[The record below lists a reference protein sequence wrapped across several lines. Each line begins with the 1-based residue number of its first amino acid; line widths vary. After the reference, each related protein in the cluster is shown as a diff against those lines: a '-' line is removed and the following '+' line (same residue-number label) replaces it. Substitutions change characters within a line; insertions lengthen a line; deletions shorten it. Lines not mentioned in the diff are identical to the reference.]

1 MIATLFMLGSVLT
14 QGLCLAGTRASEG
27 LRHRPWTAVAL
38 AGMAASVVLMSR
50 ALVLGVPLAVAYG
63 LWSGSGIALAA
74 GTGAVVFHDRLTRV
88 HLVGLALVL
97 AGVLLV
103 YAG

>member
-1 MIATLFMLGSVLT
+1 VIATLFMVGSVAT
-14 QGLCLAGTRASEG
+14 QALCLAGTRASEG
-27 LRHRPWTAVAL
+27 LRRVPWVAVAL
-38 AGMAASVVLMSR
+38 GGMIASVVLMSR
-50 ALVLGVPLAVAYG
+50 ALALGIPLAVAYG

-74 GTGAVVFHDRLTRV
+74 LTGAIVFHDRLARV
-88 HLVGLALVL
+88 HVVGLALVL